1 MESLQSVKK
10 EYSNR
15 IKIYLVIS
23 ILSGFLLDY
32 KSVLREVIFLLLTV
46 YLVIVH
52 IIYIKKVRKYVSKK
66 QIMIFNL
73 FMILVFLTLF
83 LPEVIGAI
91 KKCFF

>member
-73 FMILVFLTLF
+73 FMILVFLILF
-83 LPEVIGAI
+83 LPEVIGVI